1 MAKFAIITC
10 EDKVFQGDKIQF
22 DFTKSVI
29 TPDET
34 PAVISHEFSA
44 DGLSYVNITPTKMID
59 WVFLVPGAQTIY
71 FRHTSNV
78 GSQIST
84 KSITILDLAAQKLF
98 STDTDLVAYEPE
110 IIKWLPKKWSSWNII
125 HLRAQDYILN
135 LLREKRILDVKGNS
149 YTKDDIFDRS
159 EVRDLSAALVLRYIF
174 SGTSN
179 SSDDVFQKKSDEYDE
194 LVSTR
199 EAAMSIKLDFNKNG
213 LKDESSD
220 SVTETFHSIEMKRG

>member
-34 PAVISHEFSA
+34 AAAISHEFSI
-44 DGLSYVNITPTKMID
+44 DGVTYINITPTKMID
-59 WVFLVPGAQTIY
+59 WVFTVAGPQTVY
-71 FRHTSNV
+71 FRHTSNL
-78 GSQIST
+78 GSQVSMKTIA
-84 KSITILDLAAQKLF
+84 ILDLALQKLF

-110 IIKWLPKKWSSWNII
+110 IIKWLPKKWSSWNFI
-125 HLRAQDYILN
+125 HLRAQDYIIN
-135 LLREKRILDVKGNS
+135 LLREKRILDKNGS
-149 YTKDDIFDRS
+149 AYTKDDIFDRS

-179 SSDDVFQKKSDEYDE
+179 ASDDVFQKKSDEYDE
-194 LVSTR
+194 LVSER
-199 EAAMSIKLDFNKNG
+199 ESTMCVKLDFNKNG
-213 LKDESSD
+213 IKDESSD
-220 SVTETFHSIEMKRG
+220 SVTEAFHSIEMRRG